1 MNNADLTF
9 LADESC
15 DYAIIR
21 TLRVEGFDVVSVAEN
36 YPASADEKMLE
47 IAYRENR
54 LLLTEDKDFG
64 EWIFSHGKQMCDVVL
79 FRYPARMRHIIANMA
94 VELIREY
101 GSSLTNNFTVIEPG
115 RARIRQKKDYH
126 D

>member
-1 MNNADLTF
+1 
-9 LADESC
+9 
-15 DYAIIR
+15 
-21 TLRVEGFDVVSVAEN
+21 
-36 YPASADEKMLE
+36 
-47 IAYRENR
+47 
-54 LLLTEDKDFG
+54 
-64 EWIFSHGKQMCDVVL
+64 MCGVVL